1 MLLQIRANRKS
12 WKYRTVMN
20 WVSTQSL
27 SWDKIQWHHEHCLR
41 EKLTRAGRQITCL
54 TIHVLKATRCDDMLS
69 CKTIVRKKLKPEW
82 SRHIAALLHAP
93 MRPEF
98 VETHSTSN
106 SKRQVKGCSVEKG
119 SHKELHLPSIQIHR
133 VVLRLLNY
141 QCVYCL
147 LLWSTFLR
155 VRKLYAGLHATSSR
169 PTCHNSSKS
178 HIT

>member
-1 MLLQIRANRKS
+1 MICRYSLYIDIFILLQIGTNRKS

-27 SWDKIQWHHEHCLR
+27 SWDKIQWRHEHCLR

-69 CKTIVRKKLKPEW
+69 CKTIARKKLKPEW

-98 VETHSTSN
+98 VETHSTSI
-106 SKRQVKGCSVEKG
+106 SKRQVKGSVGKG

-133 VVLRLLNY
+133 VVLTL
-141 QCVYCL
+141 C
-147 LLWSTFLR
+147 
-155 VRKLYAGLHATSSR
+155 
-169 PTCHNSSKS
+169 
-178 HIT
+178 

>member
-1 MLLQIRANRKS
+1 
-12 WKYRTVMN
+12 MN

-27 SWDKIQWHHEHCLR
+27 SWGKTQWHHKHCLR

-54 TIHVLKATRCDDMLS
+54 TIHVLKATGCDDMLS
-69 CKTIVRKKLKPEW
+69 CKTIARKKLKPEW

-98 VETHSTSN
+98 VETHSTSI
-106 SKRQVKGCSVEKG
+106 SKRQVKGCSVGKG

-133 VVLRLLNY
+133 VVLTLLNY

-147 LLWSTFLR
+147 LLWSTFCEWRNCMQAYMQQVADRLVIIR
-155 VRKLYAGLHATSSR
+155 LNLTSHNRTQTSR
-169 PTCHNSSKS
+169 A
-178 HIT
+178 